1 VITSVSSSYGALDL
15 CDAIDVNGTDSPF
28 DVAIIDKQLPSI
40 NGAEL
45 GKLIR
50 TKPNCTNM
58 PLIMMTNLGDNGDG
72 NYLASIGFCG
82 YFTKPIITEDLV
94 SALSIV
100 FDADKLVSQANPLLT
115 SHYIHSLKDTT
126 SPQFDQMT
134 TLTKPVKAT
143 ESVINQS
150 RQSSDVADDVHQTN
164 KYKILLVEDNV
175 VNQQVAKFMLTKLG
189 YQYELA
195 ENGLQAI
202 NILSNS
208 QEHFDLILMDCQM
221 PEMDGYEATKHV
233 RENNAGKVNQ
243 TIPIIALT
251 ANAMEGDKDKCIA
264 AGMDDYLS
272 KPIQLANLQQ
282 KLEEYLY

>member
-1 VITSVSSSYGALDL
+1 
-15 CDAIDVNGTDSPF
+15 
-28 DVAIIDKQLPSI
+28 
-40 NGAEL
+40 
-45 GKLIR
+45 
-50 TKPNCTNM
+50 
-58 PLIMMTNLGDNGDG
+58 
-72 NYLASIGFCG
+72 
-82 YFTKPIITEDLV
+82 
-94 SALSIV
+94 
-100 FDADKLVSQANPLLT
+100 
-115 SHYIHSLKDTT
+115 
-126 SPQFDQMT
+126 MT

-143 ESVINQS
+143 ESVINQTKQS
-150 RQSSDVADDVHQTN
+150 RDVADDAHQTS